1 MDVLIPVIAEVIM
14 TQRQNNVTG
23 IFEMAVNTH

>member
-14 TQRQNNVTG
+14 MQRQNNVTW